1 MQEQM
6 LSVKKCFYTGQV
18 QLGDTNSV
26 RHDFTY
32 FVLFHLM
39 DIVSVEGKQPSYFY
53 HGDDI

>member
-39 DIVSVEGKQPSYFY
+39 DIVSVEGK
-53 HGDDI
+53 